1 MSEITKG
8 QIFTPDKKDSLV
20 SQIKA
25 ELESV
30 QASINQG
37 KYGEAALGVLQ
48 KNQMKLQNLVNGLL
62 SKKGV
67 ITPDETNNSIDI
79 LAQSKRDRLQG
90 DYTMGLKRGTFY
102 LLAFGVAAVATYLI
116 VKKLK

>member
-8 QIFTPDKKDSLV
+8 QIITPDKKDSILN
-20 SQIKA
+20 QIKA
-25 ELESV
+25 ELDSV
-30 QASINQG
+30 KMSIDQG

-48 KNQMKLQNLVNGLL
+48 KNQKNLQNLVNGLL
-62 SKKGV
+62 AKKGV
-67 ITPDETNNSIDI
+67 ITPDETNNTIDI

>member
-1 MSEITKG
+1 MSEIRKG
-8 QIFTPDKKDSLV
+8 QILTPDKKDTLV

-30 QASINQG
+30 QESINQG

-62 SKKGV
+62 AKKGV
-67 ITPDETNNSIDI
+67 ITPDETDNTIDI
-79 LAQSKRDRLQG
+79 LAQSKRDRLQS

>member
-30 QASINQG
+30 QSSIDKG
-37 KYGEAALGVLQ
+37 KYGEAAFGVLQ
-48 KNQMKLQNLVNGLL
+48 KNQIKLQNLVNGLL
-62 SKKGV
+62 AKKGV

-79 LAQSKRDRLQG
+79 LAQSKKDRLQD
-90 DYTMGLKRGTFY
+90 DYTTGVKRGTFY

-116 VKKLK
+116 VKKIR